1 MAKNTSKGLRKIQQ
15 RLGGAA
21 LASLVLLS
29 YSYSDAFT
37 PSNFLSTPLQQQSN
51 SFHDKFEAKTFGNN
65 DISSS
70 STQLSMSFV
79 EDFMSGT
86 DKKTR
91 ETANA
96 KYLATLQERVD
107 KINALEA
114 QIEELGDDELTA
126 KTEEF
131 KKRVASGE
139 DINGP
144 ILEEAFAVV
153 REAAW

>member
-1 MAKNTSKGLRKIQQ
+1 M
-15 RLGGAA
+15 
-21 LASLVLLS
+21 
-29 YSYSDAFT
+29 
-37 PSNFLSTPLQQQSN
+37 STPLHHQQQQQQLQRN
-51 SFHDKFEAKTFGNN
+51 DEGFLTAFGTNEN
-65 DISSS
+65 RISSS
-70 STQLSMSFV
+70 SQLSMSFV

-96 KYLATLQERVD
+96 KYLETLQQRVD

-131 KKRVASGE
+131 KKRVAAGE